1 MTLICEGSKSKNDVL
16 IQTIDEYR
24 EVFVRTRQSFAVL
37 AERVNHYL
45 NSVVVEEPEAQ
56 GPRGAREMGGGGG
69 GGGGGGNGRGGG
81 GGGNG
86 RGGGGGGNGR
96 GGGNGSG
103 GSGDSDDNF
112 DHGNGRPPR
121 GRGNSRARGQGS
133 RPIKSKAS
141 ERSKAIVDLVSRGN
155 DDKKKPKCQCG
166 GEVRERTV
174 IKEGPNNFTPARNH
188 KMTVL
193 AAFKAGL
200 MKQPETLTY
209 KAPAQLPII
218 RILRNLGGST
228 NPEVKPRCECDLE
241 ASRKVTVKEGPNKGR
256 AFLVCSRISKAA
268 QCKYFKWEDELEGTV
283 TAPVAGPSKYSSN
296 GNENSYSKNFQA
308 RSTDTQMSNYTCYV
322 CNQAG
327 HFANNCPN
335 RTEGSNK
342 PQGSSSEC
350 YLCGKSACRMI
361 VCSGHPGSYPGIVPG
376 GPL

>member
-1 MTLICEGSKSKNDVL
+1 
-16 IQTIDEYR
+16 
-24 EVFVRTRQSFAVL
+24 
-37 AERVNHYL
+37 
-45 NSVVVEEPEAQ
+45 
-56 GPRGAREMGGGGG
+56 
-69 GGGGGGNGRGGG
+69 
-81 GGGNG
+81 
-86 RGGGGGGNGR
+86 
-96 GGGNGSG
+96 
-103 GSGDSDDNF
+103 
-112 DHGNGRPPR
+112 
-121 GRGNSRARGQGS
+121 
-133 RPIKSKAS
+133 
-141 ERSKAIVDLVSRGN
+141 
-155 DDKKKPKCQCG
+155 
-166 GEVRERTV
+166 
-174 IKEGPNNFTPARNH
+174 
-188 KMTVL
+188 MTVL

-283 TAPVAGPSKYSSN
+283 IAPVAGPSKYSSN

-350 YLCGKSACRMI
+350 YLCGKSDHWANNCPSKTRGSSSSRGTSRGGTSRRRGRGRR
-361 VCSGHPGSYPGIVPG
+361 VETSASGRAAKKIRPGEDFELDLSDEFG
-376 GPL
+376 